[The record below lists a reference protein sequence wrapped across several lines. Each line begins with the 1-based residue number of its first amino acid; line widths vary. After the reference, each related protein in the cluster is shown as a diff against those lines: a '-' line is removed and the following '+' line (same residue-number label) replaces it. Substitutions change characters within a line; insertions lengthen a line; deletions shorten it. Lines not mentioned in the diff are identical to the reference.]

1 MDCTLLGNRTGYAPC
16 KSLSHCETLSTYYR
30 ASMADPWPVV
40 AVARSEN
47 RRELKL
53 GKEVSRNIEKNGL
66 DPHIFQ
72 LVSLNFLEISH
83 TCLSTLAND
92 LGNLTNL
99 TNLVLQANALT
110 ALPASIGNLSKLK
123 YLDISHNKLE
133 TLPSELSKLGEL
145 QTLNALMNQLTEFPD
160 VAPLKSLHILNV
172 SHNKL
177 TALPKGISDEG
188 LVHLSE
194 IIANNNAITALP
206 ADLSNL
212 PHLNVLDLAD
222 NQIEELPNELSEC
235 TKLRDLR
242 LSGNKIKDRKLVKFT
257 QQNSLKQ
264 IMQFLA
270 AALQK
275 SAAAAGDKKDKK
287 AKPKK
292 KKKTDKDA
300 DVDEVAKAIMTVL
313 RFPASRG
320 LVVKVESKVA
330 SVRPYIVCCILH
342 HLDFYQSNNMF
353 KNFITKQVSFC
364 LHGCMQYSISVYCGN
379 ITVFQHPL

>member
-1 MDCTLLGNRTGYAPC
+1 MPVNFSRCGFGESDQSDESSSTSQCPDRTSSVNRQFVQAEIPWHLTQQTGNPPIRVIKAGWVTNAEC
-16 KSLSHCETLSTYYR
+16 
-30 ASMADPWPVV
+30 ADEPAHW
-40 AVARSEN
+40 
-47 RRELKL
+47 
-53 GKEVSRNIEKNGL
+53 VSRCRS
-66 DPHIFQ
+66 PQ
-72 LVSLNFLEISH
+72 
-83 TCLSTLAND
+83 
-92 LGNLTNL
+92 
-99 TNLVLQANALT
+99 
-110 ALPASIGNLSKLK
+110 
-123 YLDISHNKLE
+123 
-133 TLPSELSKLGEL
+133 
-145 QTLNALMNQLTEFPD
+145 
-160 VAPLKSLHILNV
+160 VATHPERF
-172 SHNKL
+172 HNKL
-177 TALPKGISDEG
+177 TALPKGISDKG

-275 SAAAAGDKKDKK
+275 STAAAAGDKKDKK

-353 KNFITKQVSFC
+353 KNFITKQVGFC
-364 LHGCMQYSISVYCGN
+364 LHGCMQYSVSVYCGN
-379 ITVFQHPL
+379 ITIIQHPL

>member
-1 MDCTLLGNRTGYAPC
+1 MPLVKVFHTV
-16 KSLSHCETLSTYYR
+16 KHSTYYR
-30 ASMADPWPVV
+30 ASMAEPWPVV

-72 LVSLNFLEISH
+72 LVNLNFLEISH
-83 TCLSTLAND
+83 TCLSTLADD

-177 TALPKGISDEG
+177 TALPKGISDKA

-275 SAAAAGDKKDKK
+275 STAAAAGDKK

-300 DVDEVAKAIMTVL
+300 DVDEVAKAVMTVL

-353 KNFITKQVSFC
+353 KNFITKQVGFC
-364 LHGCMQYSISVYCGN
+364 LHGCMQYSVSVVV
-379 ITVFQHPL
+379 I

>member
-1 MDCTLLGNRTGYAPC
+1 
-16 KSLSHCETLSTYYR
+16 
-30 ASMADPWPVV
+30 MADSWPVITV
-40 AVARSEN
+40 AKSEN

-53 GKEVSRNIEKNGL
+53 GKEVSKNIEKKGL

-72 LVSLNFLEISH
+72 LTNLNFLEISN
-83 TCLSTLAND
+83 TCLSTVAED
-92 LGNLTNL
+92 LGNLSNL

-110 ALPASIGNLSKLK
+110 TLPASIGNLSKLK

-133 TLPSELSKLGEL
+133 ALPSELSKLGEL
-145 QTLNALMNQLTEFPD
+145 QTLNTLMNQLTEFPD
-160 VAPLKSLHILNV
+160 VAPLKSLHILNI

-177 TALPKGISDEG
+177 TALPDGITDEG

-194 IIANNNAITALP
+194 IVANNNAITTVP

-212 PHLNVLDLAD
+212 PHLNVLNLAD

-235 TKLRDLR
+235 SKLRDLR

-275 SAAAAGDKKDKK
+275 SEGAAGDKK

-292 KKKTDKDA
+292 KKKTDKDG
-300 DVDEVAKAIMTVL
+300 DVEEVAKAIMTVL
-313 RFPASRG
+313 RFPASSG

-330 SVRPYIVCCILH
+330 TVRPYIVCCVLH
-342 HLDFYQSNNMF
+342 HLDFFQSNNMF
-353 KNFITKQVSFC
+353 KNFITKQVGFC
-364 LHGCMQYSISVYCGN
+364 LCLYTALSIFHGNYSCLAFGFFFFN
-379 ITVFQHPL
+379 LLF